1 MGETDIPTPIDLEKP
16 SALAAQPEGGIDLDK
31 QLSQSASLAI
41 ELPPQYELIGRVSE
55 GGMGAIFKARNV
67 QTGALYAIKI
77 LHQEFNDNEEIHQ
90 RFFLEA
96 KVASTLK
103 HPNICQFHD
112 FGITESG
119 TAYLVMEWIDGINLQ
134 NKVMRDGPLT
144 TSETIQIFQQAASAL
159 EHAHGKKLV
168 HRDLKPD
175 NIMLSRRRDGQ
186 TVVHVVDFGIA
197 KLTPDEQ
204 TISRSKGLTQTGMIV
219 GTPLYMSPEQAR
231 AFNVDQRSD
240 IYSFG
245 CVMYFALSGSP
256 PFYGESVLDTMYQH
270 VSKEVPLF
278 DSKLKIPESMS
289 MIVYKA
295 MEKEPDDR
303 YQDIVTLAGDLR
315 KINRGITVEHRPLA
329 KERQNSRKRVFR
341 VAYFVLGFLIMY
353 AVSIAL
359 QNLLS
364 ALTASPPAETTKA
377 KAVAPKHAEGKPSK
391 GSQKKPARKN

>member
-1 MGETDIPTPIDLEKP
+1 MGETEIPTPVDP
-16 SALAAQPEGGIDLDK
+16 DRQTAPVTQPEAGNLDK
-31 QLSQSASLAI
+31 KLSQSASLAI

-67 QTGALYAIKI
+67 STGALYAIKI

-134 NKVMRDGPLT
+134 NKVMRDGPLS
-144 TSETIQIFQQAASAL
+144 TSETVQIFQQAASAL

-270 VSKEVPLF
+270 VSKEVPQF
-278 DSKLKIPESMS
+278 DSQLRVPESLS

-295 MEKEPDDR
+295 MEKEPADR
-303 YQDIVTLAGDLR
+303 YQDILTLAGDLR
-315 KINRGITVEHRPLA
+315 NVNRGITVEHRPLA
-329 KERQNSRKRVFR
+329 KERLNSRKRVVR
-341 VAYFVLGFLIMY
+341 LAYFVLGFLIMY

-364 ALTASPPAETTKA
+364 ALTASPQTETTKA
-377 KAVAPKHAEGKPSK
+377 KAASQKHGDKKPSK
-391 GSQKKPARKN
+391 ESQKKPARKN